1 MLESGEEKFIYKKDG
16 KEYELRI
23 QDAMKEFGSRYDELN
38 LKNDLNKAFL
48 KALDKLKIGYEVL
61 ENAPVR
67 IRFLKQNKPEQSKTS
82 ANNPALWKIQRD
94 MGVRLKELKAQVKE
108 NNERYKNEYKALQK
122 ELTNTKDLFKSFEK
136 EFNETKGTILI
147 SRAKRRK
154 NDAEGKVETSV
165 FLGNE
170 LALRNAL
177 DRWETY
183 SGYSKENAL
192 EVKER
197 LELLKSYVKRLE
209 KHRKDIRAKR
219 EQLEQDYR
227 QKNAPLDREISV
239 IRYYKILRNSKGMS
253 DTELYEPFLENTDG
267 YLSKEA
273 FNEGLPRVREEF
285 QKLFNITPLKEF
297 GTNYAEFYK
306 DGKGAIQKLLAEK
319 QGQVSGAFY
328 KEGLG
333 DIDLVWGDDSFGL
346 KHILDKHGGE
356 FEDIAEKLD
365 KIIQNGEVVKR
376 KGRDEAYNIEY
387 KGFKVGINKGFNKQG
402 GNKWVVTAFNDNIE
416 KTAKTAP
423 ANDSTKGASLPL
435 NSKQSIA
442 QNSEKLPFEMQV
454 LAEDKLSGDE
464 VRHLANK
471 IGEKTRT
478 MAYFKDY
485 LLKMDRDFHARA
497 KDIIREY
504 YKIEPFRKELENQWA
519 NVKEAYNKGEMSL
532 KEFKFLSKYK
542 DEGDFLNQVAQTL
555 WHHNDELVKNRGYTI
570 NGYGQI
576 ERGKGGNYYQNLA
589 LEYDGALKSL
599 KKWFYYIQKANK
611 QAQRFFNKK
620 MKTTKDIIKEAKEQ
634 GLSVKQAQKA
644 VDENKLYKSLNESLK
659 AGWDFFKANNKD
671 DYNDKLFNN
680 VIRVANDL
688 DVRFWYQPNAK
699 WMNGSY
705 TYALNR
711 IMLRSDFQTSSN
723 AKTMLHELIHGVTS
737 RAIYA
742 YEDKIFRQK
751 LSKEQIEGIEEL
763 KKLFK
768 EVLDKNEAKAWKK
781 AGNFKAEVELNEGA
795 NTLYGLRDEHE
806 FLAELANPQFRSF
819 LKEQNLFAQIIEAM
833 AKIFSYVKEKLSG
846 KVKSVSAK
854 EELEGILYKIMDNY
868 NNPHEFSTQ
877 MSEYFGSRNF
887 VDIKRFK
894 DYIKNNKEQF
904 DKDNGKYPFKFF
916 DNSKLSNA
924 EKDAFKG
931 KAEYEEVMDR
941 DARIW
946 REDDDLLALWLRSK
960 DERIMPNYPN
970 PLYEDERQ
978 ILKNHKE
985 QSYLKDLKNAVE
997 NYYKVNYDEF
1007 NNAFN
1012 GAFKDKH
1019 FFKAKKG
1026 DETRDKRGVFIYNAS
1041 DDVKFLL
1048 ALKPY
1053 FESGLYKIL
1062 DENDFK
1068 RIRENIIRILKEEHL
1083 KYRNKPLNEWLAKE
1097 WVEKDV
1103 ANLLEAKASPFTQKQ
1118 ELENKEANVHT
1129 LREQTKEFLSAL
1141 VGKNI
1146 TNQNDGRIASISRK
1160 NIMKMTSDK
1169 AIQKSVNNGFT
1180 PQEHF
1185 KAVQDIE
1192 SLYQAAV
1199 LKETHADRKS
1209 NNPNVF
1215 IHRYTA
1221 DFNGNNALITIKE
1234 SLDNNS
1240 KGNKIYTLELE
1251 ALELKPSAPE
1261 PQGSI
1266 TMSKNTGYA
1275 EPVTPN
1281 ETHKSII
1288 PQRSINLA
1296 MEKFHYDEAKAKDLL
1311 EWHKDS
1317 SPLTKDEN
1325 GLPKVFY
1332 HGTGQKE
1339 FDPLQNKDVNFEVFK
1354 TTLSNQDD
1362 DFLKG
1367 HYFSSNI
1374 KIAKTYTYNN
1384 NIYKVFL
1391 NAKNPLVI
1399 DFKGHTFNDYIDEA
1413 IDNIPKSVQ
1422 ENIRDFYDSIIF
1434 KNIIDDSTQNGK
1446 KHPVADTIMVFNSN
1460 QIKHINN
1467 KGSYTDTKGNI
1478 TKNKPKNS
1486 EAEHKYFNEKSE
1498 NIYYSNP
1505 HLGAGLVGG
1514 SLNGVEQDE
1523 EGNLSFDPAKFAMGF
1538 LGGTIGSKAVSKGIE
1553 WRANKVK
1560 KAYPNIAKDNP
1571 ALMEQI
1577 AKRDLLTYAKNESAN
1592 ALTRFLNKNKLFDS
1606 TRGLFAGEKALLN
1619 EAYAPHKA
1627 RLKEAKA
1634 LESNGA
1640 DEIEIWEKTGWYKDK
1655 DKKWKFEISQ
1665 RGGEFKWDL
1674 LKKVGKDMLS
1684 EDRSMRLEEV
1694 LQDDALFRAYPQL
1707 KELKIRAVEID
1718 DSVLGQYSEVKK
1730 NIMLSPDLNSMRAKR
1745 TLYHELQHAVQ
1756 DIEGFAYGDKWEL
1769 RKNYKLRHGE
1779 VEARNV
1785 ENRLLTRKNDLKKLD
1800 KEIQKLTKEIQNE
1813 ESAELGDYEKFSL
1826 ALKKRDLVDMLEF
1839 KDKIL
1844 SLDDEI
1850 IKKHPHKTMDTP
1862 LSETIAESTIQG
1874 EALSKEL
1881 ESENMD
1887 LKITKEKDFFKNL
1900 RNNAKNYLKNLKGKI
1915 VENENNGLKASISS
1929 EGINKMISVKSV
1941 DKSIKNGYTKE
1952 EHFKAVENVLNLFKI
1967 SQFVRSEKANNGSVD
1982 IINYHKF
1989 NADFSIN
1996 KKPSRAK
2003 ITIKESYEG
2012 GNKIYSLELLELQRA
2027 SK

>member
-1 MLESGEEKFIYKKDG
+1 
-16 KEYELRI
+16 
-23 QDAMKEFGSRYDELN
+23 
-38 LKNDLNKAFL
+38 
-48 KALDKLKIGYEVL
+48 
-61 ENAPVR
+61 
-67 IRFLKQNKPEQSKTS
+67 
-82 ANNPALWKIQRD
+82 
-94 MGVRLKELKAQVKE
+94 
-108 NNERYKNEYKALQK
+108 
-122 ELTNTKDLFKSFEK
+122 
-136 EFNETKGTILI
+136 
-147 SRAKRRK
+147 
-154 NDAEGKVETSV
+154 
-165 FLGNE
+165 
-170 LALRNAL
+170 
-177 DRWETY
+177 
-183 SGYSKENAL
+183 
-192 EVKER
+192 
-197 LELLKSYVKRLE
+197 
-209 KHRKDIRAKR
+209 
-219 EQLEQDYR
+219 
-227 QKNAPLDREISV
+227 
-239 IRYYKILRNSKGMS
+239 
-253 DTELYEPFLENTDG
+253 
-267 YLSKEA
+267 
-273 FNEGLPRVREEF
+273 
-285 QKLFNITPLKEF
+285 
-297 GTNYAEFYK
+297 
-306 DGKGAIQKLLAEK
+306 
-319 QGQVSGAFY
+319 
-328 KEGLG
+328 
-333 DIDLVWGDDSFGL
+333 
-346 KHILDKHGGE
+346 
-356 FEDIAEKLD
+356 
-365 KIIQNGEVVKR
+365 
-376 KGRDEAYNIEY
+376 
-387 KGFKVGINKGFNKQG
+387 
-402 GNKWVVTAFNDNIE
+402 
-416 KTAKTAP
+416 
-423 ANDSTKGASLPL
+423 
-435 NSKQSIA
+435 
-442 QNSEKLPFEMQV
+442 
-454 LAEDKLSGDE
+454 
-464 VRHLANK
+464 
-471 IGEKTRT
+471 
-478 MAYFKDY
+478 
-485 LLKMDRDFHARA
+485 
-497 KDIIREY
+497 
-504 YKIEPFRKELENQWA
+504 
-519 NVKEAYNKGEMSL
+519 
-532 KEFKFLSKYK
+532 
-542 DEGDFLNQVAQTL
+542 
-555 WHHNDELVKNRGYTI
+555 
-570 NGYGQI
+570 
-576 ERGKGGNYYQNLA
+576 
-589 LEYDGALKSL
+589 
-599 KKWFYYIQKANK
+599 
-611 QAQRFFNKK
+611 
-620 MKTTKDIIKEAKEQ
+620 
-634 GLSVKQAQKA
+634 LSVKQAQKA
-644 VDENKLYKSLNESLK
+644 VDENKLYESLNESLK

-671 DYNDKLFNN
+671 DYNDKLFND

-904 DKDNGKYPFKFF
+904 DKDNGKHPFNFF
-916 DNSKLSNA
+916 NNSKLRIA
-924 EKDAFKG
+924 EKDAFRG
-931 KAEYEEVMDR
+931 KAEYEEVADR
-941 DARIW
+941 SDRLW
-946 REDDDLLALWLRSK
+946 RESDDLYALWVRSK
-960 DERIMPNYPN
+960 YETVGLSD
-970 PLYEDERQ
+970 PLNENERQ
-978 ILKNHKE
+978 ILKKHKE

-1026 DETRDKRGVFIYNAS
+1026 DETRDKNGRFIYNAS

-1062 DENDFK
+1062 DENDLK
-1068 RIRENIIRILKEEHL
+1068 RIEENIIRILKEEHL
-1083 KYRNKPLNEWLAKE
+1083 KYRNKPLNEWFAKE

-1118 ELENKEANVHT
+1118 GLENKEVNVHI

-1146 TNQNDGRIASISRK
+1146 TNQNDGKIASISRK

-1339 FDPLQNKDVNFEVFK
+1339 FDPLQNKYVNFEVFK

-1505 HLGAGLVGG
+1505 HIGAGLVGG
-1514 SLNGVEQDE
+1514 TLNGVEQDE

-1538 LGGTIGSKAVSKGIE
+1538 LGGSLGSKAVSMGFKHLE
-1553 WRANKVK
+1553 K
-1560 KAYPNIAKDNP
+1560 NP
-1571 ALMEQI
+1571 ALKEKIITELADTLAQG
-1577 AKRDLLTYAKNESAN
+1577 
-1592 ALTRFLNKNKLFDS
+1592 FD
-1606 TRGLFAGEKALLN
+1606 
-1619 EAYAPHKA
+1619 KA
-1627 RLKEAKA
+1627 REKYPLLSLLEPRYIVQNERGRKIQAK
-1634 LESNGA
+1634 
-1640 DEIEIWEKTGWYKDK
+1640 
-1655 DKKWKFEISQ
+1655 
-1665 RGGEFKWDL
+1665 
-1674 LKKVGKDMLS
+1674 VM
-1684 EDRSMRLEEV
+1684 
-1694 LQDDALFRAYPQL
+1694 L
-1707 KELKIRAVEID
+1707 KELEKEQKENLQNTIRQNLQNLPLNNKPFNLSDEEI
-1718 DSVLGQYSEVKK
+1718 
-1730 NIMLSPDLNSMRAKR
+1730 N
-1745 TLYHELQHAVQ
+1745 
-1756 DIEGFAYGDKWEL
+1756 DK
-1769 RKNYKLRHGE
+1769 YGE
-1779 VEARNV
+1779 V
-1785 ENRLLTRKNDLKKLD
+1785 
-1800 KEIQKLTKEIQNE
+1800 
-1813 ESAELGDYEKFSL
+1813 
-1826 ALKKRDLVDMLEF
+1826 
-1839 KDKIL
+1839 
-1844 SLDDEI
+1844 
-1850 IKKHPHKTMDTP
+1850 
-1862 LSETIAESTIQG
+1862 
-1874 EALSKEL
+1874 
-1881 ESENMD
+1881 
-1887 LKITKEKDFFKNL
+1887 
-1900 RNNAKNYLKNLKGKI
+1900 
-1915 VENENNGLKASISS
+1915 
-1929 EGINKMISVKSV
+1929 
-1941 DKSIKNGYTKE
+1941 
-1952 EHFKAVENVLNLFKI
+1952 
-1967 SQFVRSEKANNGSVD
+1967 
-1982 IINYHKF
+1982 
-1989 NADFSIN
+1989 
-1996 KKPSRAK
+1996 
-2003 ITIKESYEG
+2003 
-2012 GNKIYSLELLELQRA
+2012 LELLKENLE
-2027 SK
+2027 KVHNLL